1 MRAFLSRSADHFH
14 FLPSSLGASF
24 KKKRSEVAHV
34 TSVYNSEHYKLRDFI
49 CNVHDHVQELLSRSV
64 YSNII
69 ITISN
74 IPLATAVI
82 QNHEIKR
89 KKSKFELV
97 NFEFRNI
104 FNKLQAYCRSKQ
116 ILERSAHVE
125 HLFFQ

>member
-1 MRAFLSRSADHFH
+1 M
-14 FLPSSLGASF
+14 
-24 KKKRSEVAHV
+24 
-34 TSVYNSEHYKLRDFI
+34 
-49 CNVHDHVQELLSRSV
+49 HDHVQELLSRSV

-82 QNHEIKR
+82 QNHEIKK
-89 KKSKFELV
+89 KKS

-104 FNKLQAYCRSKQ
+104 FNMQLQAYCRSKQ

-125 HLFFQ
+125 HLFFQLIMFKK

>member
-1 MRAFLSRSADHFH
+1 M
-14 FLPSSLGASF
+14 
-24 KKKRSEVAHV
+24 
-34 TSVYNSEHYKLRDFI
+34 
-49 CNVHDHVQELLSRSV
+49 HDHVQELLSRSV

-82 QNHEIKR
+82 QNHEIKK

-104 FNKLQAYCRSKQ
+104 FNMQLQAYCRSTQ

>member
-1 MRAFLSRSADHFH
+1 M
-14 FLPSSLGASF
+14 
-24 KKKRSEVAHV
+24 
-34 TSVYNSEHYKLRDFI
+34 
-49 CNVHDHVQELLSRSV
+49 HDHVQELLSRSV

-82 QNHEIKR
+82 QNREIK

-104 FNKLQAYCRSKQ
+104 FNMQLQAYCRGKQ
-116 ILERSAHVE
+116 ILKRSAHVE

>member
-1 MRAFLSRSADHFH
+1 MHH
-14 FLPSSLGASF
+14 
-24 KKKRSEVAHV
+24 
-34 TSVYNSEHYKLRDFI
+34 
-49 CNVHDHVQELLSRSV
+49 HVQELLSRSV

-69 ITISN
+69 ITIPN

-104 FNKLQAYCRSKQ
+104 FNMQLQAYCRSKQ

>member
-1 MRAFLSRSADHFH
+1 M
-14 FLPSSLGASF
+14 
-24 KKKRSEVAHV
+24 
-34 TSVYNSEHYKLRDFI
+34 
-49 CNVHDHVQELLSRSV
+49 HDHVQELLSRSV

-104 FNKLQAYCRSKQ
+104 FNMQLQAYCRSKQ

-125 HLFFQ
+125 NLFFQ

>member
-1 MRAFLSRSADHFH
+1 M
-14 FLPSSLGASF
+14 
-24 KKKRSEVAHV
+24 
-34 TSVYNSEHYKLRDFI
+34 
-49 CNVHDHVQELLSRSV
+49 HDHVQELLSRSV

-82 QNHEIKR
+82 QNHEIK

-97 NFEFRNI
+97 NFAFRNI
-104 FNKLQAYCRSKQ
+104 FNMQLQAYCRSKQ

-125 HLFFQ
+125 NLFFQ

>member
-1 MRAFLSRSADHFH
+1 M
-14 FLPSSLGASF
+14 
-24 KKKRSEVAHV
+24 
-34 TSVYNSEHYKLRDFI
+34 
-49 CNVHDHVQELLSRSV
+49 HDHVQELLSRSV

-82 QNHEIKR
+82 QNHEIK
-89 KKSKFELV
+89 KKSKFESV

-104 FNKLQAYCRSKQ
+104 FNMQLQAYCHSKQ

-125 HLFFQ
+125 HLFFK